1 MIYGFDPDNPH
12 LIMFLIGALMFPNA
26 VSQVIALLCTKHSA
40 PMWSF
45 HVSLTMN
52 AAYSCFI
59 CYGLKAEP
67 QKSFMISGIVLIIV
81 AVLATVIPFDKCCC
95 KKSFHGNHFVFREL
109 LNAHDAEGF
118 RRLITDNRG
127 RAPLLKGQV
136 TASHTETYTVTVRT
150 RDESGPSSHE
160 ETRTRTVVTFRATR
174 EFNYVSWEEQGNPIR
189 LEGKD
194 SVIHALFNVKYEFDP
209 AARAAWE
216 AFQSDLYQEGRRH
229 DVDVD
234 VKTEMTTPG
243 LVPIACGTMARNKQ
257 CILKF
262 YGSVF
267 GKFFWFLMWV
277 VGYQSLFECIWS
289 SQGERMK
296 MKLVKRMSMSNNL
309 RAEKGYSDVVGSE
322 QSFRHGDVMPIVGP
336 STAMDSP
343 YAPTSQMTLVPPADG
358 TIAKPPV

>member
-1 MIYGFDPDNPH
+1 
-12 LIMFLIGALMFPNA
+12 
-26 VSQVIALLCTKHSA
+26 
-40 PMWSF
+40 
-45 HVSLTMN
+45 
-52 AAYSCFI
+52 
-59 CYGLKAEP
+59 
-67 QKSFMISGIVLIIV
+67 
-81 AVLATVIPFDKCCC
+81 
-95 KKSFHGNHFVFREL
+95 
-109 LNAHDAEGF
+109 
-118 RRLITDNRG
+118 
-127 RAPLLKGQV
+127 
-136 TASHTETYTVTVRT
+136 
-150 RDESGPSSHE
+150 
-160 ETRTRTVVTFRATR
+160 
-174 EFNYVSWEEQGNPIR
+174 
-189 LEGKD
+189 
-194 SVIHALFNVKYEFDP
+194 
-209 AARAAWE
+209 
-216 AFQSDLYQEGRRH
+216 
-229 DVDVD
+229 
-234 VKTEMTTPG
+234 
-243 LVPIACGTMARNKQ
+243 MARNKQ